1 MIDYLVILAYF
12 AAMVAAGWYGMRK
25 ARNADDFLVAGR
37 RLGYSFYAGTLAAV
51 VLGGASTIGGVRL
64 GYLYGISGM
73 WLVLM
78 LGLGIVVL
86 SLVFSRRLTSLG
98 VYTVSEMLGNRFGA
112 PPRVVGGLVMAAY
125 DLMVSVTATLAMGTV
140 FDVLLGIP
148 RVPAIIIGGGL
159 VVAYSALGGMWSIT
173 LTDLLQFAIM
183 TVGIFGLLLPISVHR
198 AGGWDGL
205 HDRLPDSYFS
215 VGSIGAGTIVT
226 YFLIYFFGI
235 IIGQDVWQRVFTARN
250 HRVARIAGLGAGVYC
265 MAYGVAG
272 ALIGL
277 AAKALLPN
285 LAVPD
290 NAFAAV
296 AKEVLPVGVTGL
308 VLAAALAAVMSTAS
322 ACTLAAST
330 ILANDVVGRGGGMR
344 TQRAYILAVGA
355 AVILISCLV
364 QDVVAGLTI
373 AYNLLVGGLL
383 VPIVGALFWPRSTS
397 RGAIA
402 AICAGSLVV
411 IVLMATQGLL
421 ANGPIYWGL
430 LTSAVAFVAVSLATR
445 PDEPHRVAATATNRP
460 RVLRD
465 DLLDLDRRP

>member
-1 MIDYLVILAYF
+1 VIDYLVIVAYF
-12 AAMVAAGWYGMRK
+12 ALMVGAGWYGMRR

-78 LGLGIVVL
+78 LGLGIVTL

-112 PPRVVGGLVMAAY
+112 PPRVIGGVVMAAY
-125 DLMVSVTATLAMGTV
+125 DLMVSVTATLAIGTV

-148 RVPAIIIGGGL
+148 RIPAIIIGGGL

-183 TVGIFGLLLPISVHR
+183 TVGIFFLLLPISLHR
-198 AGGWDGL
+198 AGGWAGL

-235 IIGQDVWQRVFTARN
+235 IIGQDVWQRVFTARD
-250 HRVARIAGLGAGVYC
+250 HRVARVAGLGAGVYC
-265 MAYGVAG
+265 MAYAVAG
-272 ALIGL
+272 AVIGM
-277 AAKALLPN
+277 AAKALLPT

-290 NAFAAV
+290 NAFASV
-296 AKEVLPVGVTGL
+296 AKEVLPVGITGL

-330 ILANDVVGRGGGMR
+330 ILANDVVGRRGDGGMR
-344 TQRAYILAVGA
+344 TQRLYILAVGA
-355 AVILISCLV
+355 VVVLVSCLV

-383 VPIVGALFWPRSTS
+383 VPIVGALFWPRATS
-397 RGAIA
+397 RGALA
-402 AICAGSLVV
+402 AICSGSLVV
-411 IVLMATQGLL
+411 VVLMATQGLL

-430 LTSAVAFVAVSLATR
+430 VASAVAFVAVSLATR
-445 PDEPHRVAATATNRP
+445 PDEPRRASAAAGTGSPALELEP
-460 RVLRD
+460 RG
-465 DLLDLDRRP
+465 

>member
-12 AAMVAAGWYGMRK
+12 GLMVGAGWYGMRR

-78 LGLGIVVL
+78 LGLGIVTL
-86 SLVFSRRLTSLG
+86 SLLFSRRLTSLG

-112 PPRVVGGLVMAAY
+112 PPRVIGGVVMAAY
-125 DLMVSVTATLAMGTV
+125 DLMVSVTATLAIGTV

-148 RVPAIIIGGGL
+148 RIPAIIIGGGL

-173 LTDLLQFAIM
+173 LTDLLQFGIM
-183 TVGIFGLLLPISVHR
+183 TVGIFGLLLPMSVHR
-198 AGGWDGL
+198 AGGWSGL

-250 HRVARIAGLGAGVYC
+250 HRVARVAGLGAGVYC
-265 MAYGVAG
+265 MAYAVAG
-272 ALIGL
+272 AVIGM

-290 NAFAAV
+290 NAFASV
-296 AKEVLPVGVTGL
+296 AKDVLPVGITGL

-330 ILANDVVGRGGGMR
+330 ILANDVVGRRGDGGMR
-344 TQRAYILAVGA
+344 TQRIYILAVGA
-355 AVILISCLV
+355 VVVLVSCLV

-383 VPIVGALFWPRSTS
+383 VPIVGALFWPRATS
-397 RGAIA
+397 RGALA
-402 AICAGSLVV
+402 AICSGSLVV
-411 IVLMATQGLL
+411 VVLMATQGLL

-430 LTSAVAFVAVSLATR
+430 VASAVAFVGVSLATR
-445 PDEPHRVAATATNRP
+445 PDGPRRTAAATGTGSALELEP
-460 RVLRD
+460 RA
-465 DLLDLDRRP
+465 